1 MLERFE
7 MRHEFYQRILPTNS
21 TEFKQTLHGITQN
34 HEIEL
39 DLYFNLFDL
48 ICTTKTRKY
57 DLPADIINSVAY
69 IVS

>member
-7 MRHEFYQRILPTNS
+7 MRHEFYQQIFT
-21 TEFKQTLHGITQN
+21 KQKLHGVSQN

-48 ICTTKTRKY
+48 HNENT
-57 DLPADIINSVAY
+57 
-69 IVS
+69 